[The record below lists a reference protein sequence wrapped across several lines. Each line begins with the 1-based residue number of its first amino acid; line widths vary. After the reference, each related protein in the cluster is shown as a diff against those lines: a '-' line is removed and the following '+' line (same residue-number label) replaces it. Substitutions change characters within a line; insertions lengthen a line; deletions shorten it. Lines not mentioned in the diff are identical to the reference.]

1 VTKRRLIPPLS
12 LRGKILLLSFLVA
25 FISTAV
31 IGLVVFLS
39 GSRALTKSI
48 NDALLKAANFEANS
62 IDRYINNCLEEVKLA
77 AVSEAVTS
85 LEAERILPV
94 FDTYLET
101 IGDIEG
107 FYIIDSNGL
116 STINSAGKAVDF
128 SNDIHVTA
136 LIQGVES
143 ISVPFIINQTGSIG
157 FAIAAPIKSG
167 SNTDDK
173 LLAYVSL
180 SSLLPELQALR
191 IGDSGEAFLINKEGY
206 LITPSRFE
214 SQLREKNIVK
224 KRSEFEARIS
234 PQIIREVFQGKPG
247 VADEFKDYLSRSV
260 VAAYAPI
267 STTGWG
273 IIITQERREIYSQ
286 VISMQRTLIWGFIF
300 IAVIGV
306 LVSFFLTNQIA
317 RSLNGVT
324 MFAKGLSRGELD
336 QELNSSLR
344 KRVASRNDELGQ
356 ISKTL
361 EETVGYFRRMGG
373 VAGKIAD
380 GDLTVNVTALS
391 SKDELGNAFEKMVMN
406 LRNLVSQLTDS
417 SHNVSRASKELAVV
431 SEQAGQVISQIAV
444 TIQQV
449 AKGTAE
455 QSEDA
460 TRTANAVEKLTR
472 AIDDVAQGAQEQAA
486 AVDKMASIAVEISDG
501 LKKVYGNA
509 SSVMEN
515 SNAAAQ
521 IARSGVS
528 TVGETTQLMHNI
540 RDKVNQSVQ
549 KVEEMGKRS
558 QQIGAISETIDEIAS
573 QTNLLALNAAIEAA
587 KAGQHG
593 KGFGVVADEVR
604 RLADRS
610 SQATK
615 EIDNLI
621 VDIQKAIAEAVAAM
635 DESKHE
641 VDVGVAQTGEAGQA
655 LESILKAVEVVSQR
669 AQGSVNSAQQM
680 GALANELS
688 QANEVVYSVIERN
701 DAATKEMAARS
712 NDVMQA
718 IENIASVSEQNNAAV
733 EEVSAATEQM
743 NAQTTELTA
752 SAQSLARMSQALLD
766 LVNQFRL

>member
-1 VTKRRLIPPLS
+1 VTKRRLIPPLT

-25 FISTAV
+25 FISTGV

-39 GSRALTKSI
+39 GSRALTKSLH
-48 NDALLKAANFEANS
+48 DALLNTVNFEANS
-62 IDRYINNCLEEVKLA
+62 VDRYINNLLEEVRLA
-77 AVSEAVTS
+77 AASESITS
-85 LEAERILPV
+85 LDAERILPV

-101 IGDIEG
+101 IGDIEA
-107 FYIIDSNGL
+107 FYIVESNGL
-116 STINSAGKAVDF
+116 STINTLGKTVDF
-128 SNDIHVTA
+128 SDDSHITV
-136 LIQGVES
+136 LIQGGES
-143 ISVPFIINQTGSIG
+143 VSAPFVIEQTGSIG
-157 FAIAAPIKSG
+157 FAIAAPIKSER
-167 SNTDDK
+167 NRDDK
-173 LLAYVSL
+173 LVAYVSL
-180 SSLLPELQALR
+180 NSLLPELQSLQ
-191 IGDSGEAFLINKEGY
+191 IGDSGEAFLVNQEGY

-214 SQLREKNIVK
+214 SQLKKKNILK
-224 KRSEFEARIS
+224 ERTEFEARIS
-234 PQIIREVFQGKPG
+234 PQTIQEVFQGKPG
-247 VADEFKDYLSRSV
+247 VSGFKDYLNRPV

-267 STTGWG
+267 SATGWG
-273 IIITQERREIYSQ
+273 IIITQERREVYSQ

-306 LVSFFLTNQIA
+306 LVSFFLTNKIA
-317 RSLNGVT
+317 KSLNGVT
-324 MFAKGLSRGELD
+324 VFARGLSRGELD
-336 QELNSSLR
+336 QEFNSSLR
-344 KRVASRNDELGQ
+344 KHIASRNDELGQ

-361 EETVGYFRRMGG
+361 EETVGYFRRMGA
-373 VAGKIAD
+373 VAGQIAS

-391 SKDELGNAFEKMVMN
+391 SKDELGNAFENMVIN
-406 LRNLVSQLTDS
+406 LRNLVGQLMDS
-417 SHNVSRASKELAVV
+417 SHKVSQASKELAVV
-431 SEQAGQVISQIAV
+431 SEQAGQVTSQIAI

-460 TRTANAVEKLTR
+460 TRTANAVERLTR

-549 KVEEMGKRS
+549 KVQEMGKRS

-680 GALANELS
+680 SALANELS

-701 DAATKEMAARS
+701 DAATKEMTARS

-766 LVNQFRL
+766 MVNQFRL

>member
-1 VTKRRLIPPLS
+1 MKRRLIPPLT

-39 GSRALTKSI
+39 GSRALTKSL
-48 NDALLKAANFEANS
+48 NDTLLNTVNFEANS
-62 IDRYINNCLEEVKLA
+62 VDRYINSLLEEVRLA
-77 AVSEAVTS
+77 AVSEPVTS
-85 LEAERILPV
+85 LDAERILPV

-101 IGDIEG
+101 IGDIEA

-116 STINSAGKAVDF
+116 STINSLGKTVDF
-128 SNDIHVTA
+128 SNDSHITA
-136 LIQGVES
+136 LIQGEES
-143 ISVPFIINQTGSIG
+143 ISAPFVIEQTGSIG
-157 FAIAAPIKSG
+157 FALAAPIKSE
-167 SNTDDK
+167 SNMGNK
-173 LLAYVSL
+173 LVAYVSL
-180 SSLLPELQALR
+180 NSLLPELQSLQV
-191 IGDSGEAFLINKEGY
+191 GDSGEAFLVNQEGY

-214 SQLREKNIVK
+214 SQLREKSIVK
-224 KRSEFEARIS
+224 ERTEFEARIS
-234 PQIIREVFQGKPG
+234 LQTIREVFQESPG
-247 VADEFKDYLSRSV
+247 VGGFKDYLNRPV

-267 STTGWG
+267 SATGWG
-273 IIITQERREIYSQ
+273 IIITQERREVYSQ
-286 VISMQRTLIWGFIF
+286 VISMQRILIWGFIF

-306 LVSFFLTNQIA
+306 LVSFFLTNKIA

-324 MFAKGLSRGELD
+324 IFARGLSRGELD
-336 QELNSSLR
+336 QEFNSNLR
-344 KRVASRNDELGQ
+344 KHVASRNDELGQ

-361 EETVGYFRRMGG
+361 EETVGYFRRMGK
-373 VAGKIAD
+373 VAGQIAS

-391 SKDELGNAFEKMVMN
+391 SKDELGNAFENMVMN
-406 LRNLVSQLTDS
+406 LRHLVSQLMES
-417 SHNVSRASKELAVV
+417 SHNVSQASKELAIV
-431 SEQAGQVISQIAV
+431 SEQAGQVTSQIAI

-549 KVEEMGKRS
+549 KVQEMGKRS

-743 NAQTTELTA
+743 NAQTAELTT